1 MLQIDNSG
9 VMVWV
14 TRLDKRTVDK
24 LRHAY
29 RVKGCSLS
37 VGTDY
42 DTHHIIP
49 LSLSGDN
56 GRDNL
61 VLMERNDHAYL
72 HHEFLDPQTKDLR
85 AGMSGWLVIPTSYD
99 LDSIAFKKYEQLID
113 DLLNEHTITYKVRE
127 I

>member
-1 MLQIDNSG
+1 MLQIGNSG
-9 VMVWV
+9 TFVWV
-14 TRLDKRTVDK
+14 TRLDKRTVDR

-72 HHEFLDPQTKDLR
+72 HHEFLDPQTKGLS
-85 AGMSGWLVIPTSYD
+85 AGESGWLLIPISYD
-99 LDSIAFKKYEQLID
+99 LQSESFRRYEDLID
-113 DLLNEHTITYKVRE
+113 TLLAEHTIKIQTR
-127 I
+127 